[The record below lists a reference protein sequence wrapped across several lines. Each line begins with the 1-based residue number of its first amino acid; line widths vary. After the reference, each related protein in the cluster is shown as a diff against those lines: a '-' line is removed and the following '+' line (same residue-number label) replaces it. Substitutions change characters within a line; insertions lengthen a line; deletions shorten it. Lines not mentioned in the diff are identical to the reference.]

1 MLESGRS
8 CSTVWEPRI
17 TVRSNG
23 IWGLRRK
30 NMCWSRTAAN
40 WNLIGDREVKKD
52 CTMNLNTWDE
62 TDRDSLSI
70 ELLNIR
76 ERYRGRI
83 GEEIT

>member
-1 MLESGRS
+1 
-8 CSTVWEPRI
+8 
-17 TVRSNG
+17 
-23 IWGLRRK
+23 
-30 NMCWSRTAAN
+30 MCWSRTAAN

>member
-1 MLESGRS
+1 M
-8 CSTVWEPRI
+8 
-17 TVRSNG
+17 
-23 IWGLRRK
+23 
-30 NMCWSRTAAN
+30 
-40 WNLIGDREVKKD
+40 KKD